1 MSPLTVF
8 LLVAA
13 GIILCIVLSG
23 VFSASEM
30 AYNSVSSN
38 PVRLENEAEEGNKK
52 AGRALK
58 ILERFEDALGA
69 ILIGNNL
76 VNIAASSLGT
86 VALITLFAVL
96 GKGSEEADAWSWAPP
111 VIITV
116 LVIIFGETIPK
127 ICAKSNANRYA
138 KNNSAFIRVLMI
150 LLFPII
156 WVVVK
161 AVGWLTSRVKEENA
175 DEDEAAEELQN
186 MIQMAGDE
194 GVIDEDQLELA
205 TAAIDFNDI
214 SAYEIMMARVDM
226 QAIDIN
232 DSLEDIL
239 AFVDETPYSRIPVY
253 EDSIDH
259 IIGTLHLNHLLKAM
273 TESETPDIRSLLL
286 KPCFVYKTTKLPQV
300 LAKLKAARQHLA
312 IVTDEYSGTL
322 GVVSM
327 EDVLEQIVGD
337 IWDESD
343 VIEEEVTVKRDGEM
357 LLDGDLSIFEFAEL
371 IGLSEEEIECES
383 ETLGGFVIETL
394 GTFPNAGDAFDY
406 KGFRLSVSEVDGLRV
421 EKVLCEK
428 IGENEEE

>member
-1 MSPLTVF
+1 MSPLTLF
-8 LLVAA
+8 ILVVA
-13 GIILCIVLSG
+13 GIVLCIILSG

-30 AYNSVSSN
+30 AFNSVSAN

-86 VALITLFAVL
+86 VALITLIGLL
-96 GKGSEEADAWSWAPP
+96 GKEAGLAESYNWVPTVA
-111 VIITV
+111 ITV

-138 KNNSAFIRVLMI
+138 KNYSAFIRVLMI
-150 LLFPII
+150 LLFPLI
-156 WVVVK
+156 WIVVK
-161 AVGWLTSRVKEENA
+161 AVGWITSRVKNENTG
-175 DEDEAAEELQN
+175 EDEGAEELQT

-205 TAAIDFNDI
+205 TAAIGFNDTC
-214 SAYEIMMARVDM
+214 AYEIMTARVDM

-232 DSLEDIL
+232 DSLENIL
-239 AFVDETPYSRIPVY
+239 AIIDETPYSRIPFY

-259 IIGTLHLNHLLKAM
+259 IIGTLHLNHLLKAL
-273 TESETPDIRSLLL
+273 TETDEPDIRALLM

-343 VIEEEVTVKRDGEM
+343 VIEEEVTVKNEREM
-357 LLDGDLSIFEFAEL
+357 ELDGDLPIFEFAEL
-371 IGLSEEEIECES
+371 LGLSEDEIDCDS
-383 ETLGGFVIETL
+383 ETLGGFAIETL
-394 GTFPNAGDAFDY
+394 GNFPTVGDSFDF
-406 KGFRLSVSEVDGLRV
+406 KGFRLKVTEVEGLRV

-428 IGENEEE
+428 IEETAE